1 MFPVSSQLLMKS
13 LPFSTRVFISFQP
26 RNRTK
31 EEGRIDPIRFPRFLL
46 FIFFPPKGEE
56 IAGEFKEKMKI
67 SVAKSVVSIPRLAAS
82 FLEDSRFFKISKV
95 LGEEDISRD
104 ISGII
109 LGTDVSVVAERGDTH
124 THIHVNLFLFEA
136 RSQERYVK

>member
-1 MFPVSSQLLMKS
+1 MKS

-31 EEGRIDPIRFPRFLL
+31 GRIDPISTLS
-46 FIFFPPKGEE
+46 FIYFFPPPSKGEE

-124 THIHVNLFLFEA
+124 THTYTREFIFI
-136 RSQERYVK
+136 RGT

>member
-1 MFPVSSQLLMKS
+1 MKS
-13 LPFSTRVFISFQP
+13 LIFITNYYCKKSALFHSRFYLVPAEESNEGKDRSDFHAFFYLFFS
-26 RNRTK
+26 
-31 EEGRIDPIRFPRFLL
+31 
-46 FIFFPPKGEE
+46 PPSKGEE

-124 THIHVNLFLFEA
+124 THIYTREFIFI
-136 RSQERYVK
+136 RGT